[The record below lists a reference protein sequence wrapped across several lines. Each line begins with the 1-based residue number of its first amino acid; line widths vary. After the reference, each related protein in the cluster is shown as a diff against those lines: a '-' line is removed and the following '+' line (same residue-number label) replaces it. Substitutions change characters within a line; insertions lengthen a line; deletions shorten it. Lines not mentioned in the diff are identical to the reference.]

1 MEPIT
6 KTTSLWDILKDSR
19 IVIPTFQ
26 RDYAQGRAGK
36 EELRKKFLKQIHTAL
51 KDRKEL
57 LLDFV
62 YGTKIDGVIYP
73 LDGQQRLTTIW
84 TLMWYATLK
93 GQNENTSKEHLERL
107 RKFTY
112 ETRESSRD
120 FMTWLCDE
128 NTISYLRSENN
139 STENEIRLLSDSI
152 QMHSGFN
159 LGWNQ
164 DPTVQSILRMLSGT
178 YTKKKQN
185 KKEEII
191 PNNDGIEQ
199 VFKKEDYDCLEK
211 LFEESLVKFYHLDLV
226 GIKQPDNLY
235 VKMNARGEQLTG
247 FENFKADLIEEFLK
261 DKDKDNDNDLKKY
274 VTPGYEEYILTK
286 WDINWTNI
294 FWQQLK
300 QKEQN
305 SVDDMFFTFIKRFL
319 LNRYNANYTTDNNNK
334 ENKDNK
340 RKDKIYTLLFENEQ
354 EEYTSYNHYKELINN
369 DCIDELTILLDN
381 IASCNRIDEFKKLI
395 FEGEIP
401 LLSTKKYAF
410 LPQYEKSD
418 KEKSDSSIKS
428 YSFQERV
435 VMYGICLYLQ
445 HAKIDNNI
453 DCFKHWLRVL
463 SNLAYYK
470 ELPTYSSYRT
480 RLKFIKELV
489 DKLKSNDGFL
499 DIYSDNAVE
508 NLKSLSNSNDGDDE
522 VNDNK
527 KQLQE
532 EIRKIGKINDDKN
545 ENAEKILEKLESL
558 WIFSGNIDCLLDDDL
573 FNNDK
578 IYETISGYIGENPTT
593 FLRDND
599 KLISLFQ
606 AILAKTEKDVDV
618 MKFNDEHDGLRKL
631 LNGALKVQFQ
641 NVLKDNQT
649 IEGIIKSYNNKDD
662 WKYALIKDKRL
673 WNYAAKG
680 ILKKEEEG
688 KHYLYKG
695 TYKNDADIL
704 LEGYNAF
711 ICKSNNNIEQS
722 AEIEFKDKKWYID
735 NQVIENWEK
744 YLNQSV
750 IQHTNDSE
758 ITVQSTKQTLTANTL
773 INN

>member
-1 MEPIT
+1 M
-6 KTTSLWDILKDSR
+6 WDILENHKV
-19 IVIPTFQ
+19 VIPTFQ

-51 KDRKEL
+51 KGKKEL

-73 LDGQQRLTTIW
+73 LDGQQRLTTVW

-93 GQNENTSKEHLERL
+93 NKDEETSKKRLERL
-107 RKFTY
+107 RNFTY
-112 ETRESSRD
+112 ETRESSKD

-152 QMHSGFN
+152 QMHSGFY

-199 VFKKEDYDCLEK
+199 VFKEDYVYLEK
-211 LFEESLVKFYHLDLV
+211 LFKESLVKFYHLDLV

-261 DKDKDNDNDLKKY
+261 DNDLKNY
-274 VTPGYEEYILTK
+274 VTPGNDKYILTK
-286 WDINWTNI
+286 WDINWTDI
-294 FWQQLK
+294 FWQQPGNH
-300 QKEQN
+300 N
-305 SVDDMFFTFIKRFL
+305 SIDDIFFTFIKRFL
-319 LNRYNANYTTDNNNK
+319 LNRYNANYQNKDGNK
-334 ENKDNK
+334 ENKNNQG
-340 RKDKIYTLLFENEQ
+340 KDKIYALLFENEQ
-354 EEYTSYNHYKELINN
+354 EEYTSYNHYKELIDK
-369 DCIDELTILLDN
+369 DCINELTILLDN
-381 IASCNRIDEFKKLI
+381 IANCNCIDEFKKLI
-395 FEGEIP
+395 FEGQIP
-401 LLSTKKYAF
+401 LLLTKKYAF
-410 LPQYEKSD
+410 LPQYEASD
-418 KEKSDSSIKS
+418 KEKSDSCIKS

-445 HAKIDNNI
+445 HAKIDKDNI
-453 DCFKHWLRVL
+453 DSFKHWLRVL

-470 ELPTYSSYRT
+470 ELPTYPSYRT
-480 RLKFIKELV
+480 RLKFIKGLVEELV
-489 DKLKSNDGFL
+489 EKLKKD
-499 DIYSDNAVE
+499 DIYSKEVLEQLKKIYVDDN
-508 NLKSLSNSNDGDDE
+508 DDNEE

-527 KQLQE
+527 KQIQE
-532 EIRKIGKINDDKN
+532 EIKKIELINEDEDY
-545 ENAEKILEKLESL
+545 EEKIKRLESL
-558 WIFSGNIDCLLDDDL
+558 WIFSGNIDCLLKDNL

-578 IYETISGYIGENPTT
+578 IYKTINEYIGKVPTT

-606 AILAKTEKDVDV
+606 AILAKTEDEDLKGVEV

-631 LNGALKVQFQ
+631 LNGALKVPLQK
-641 NVLKDNQT
+641 VLKDNIDT
-649 IEGIIKSYNNKDD
+649 IINYND
-662 WKYALIKDKRL
+662 WKYALIIDKRL
-673 WNYAAKG
+673 WKYAAKG
-680 ILKKEEEG
+680 ILKKDENG

-711 ICKSNNNIEQS
+711 IRQNNIEQS
-722 AEIEFKDKKWYID
+722 TEIVFKDKKWYIG
-735 NQVIENWEK
+735 NQAIDNWEGF
-744 YLNQSV
+744 
-750 IQHTNDSE
+750 
-758 ITVQSTKQTLTANTL
+758 
-773 INN
+773 

>member
-1 MEPIT
+1 M
-6 KTTSLWDILKDSR
+6 WDILKDSR

-36 EELRKKFLKQIHTAL
+36 EELRKKFLNQIHTAL
-51 KDRKEL
+51 EGKKEL

-93 GQNENTSKEHLERL
+93 NKDEETSKKRLERL

-112 ETRESSRD
+112 ETRESSKD

-152 QMHSGFN
+152 QMHSGFY

-185 KKEEII
+185 KKEETI

-199 VFKKEDYDCLEK
+199 VFKEDCLEK

-261 DKDKDNDNDLKKY
+261 YEDLKEY
-274 VTPGYEEYILTK
+274 VTPGNEKYILTK
-286 WDINWTNI
+286 WDINWTDI
-294 FWQQLK
+294 FWQQPGNH
-300 QKEQN
+300 N
-305 SVDDMFFTFIKRFL
+305 SIDDIFFTFIKRFL

-334 ENKDNK
+334 ENKNNK
-340 RKDKIYTLLFENEQ
+340 GKDKIYTLLYENEQ
-354 EEYTSYNHYKELINN
+354 EEYTSYNQYKELIDN
-369 DCIDELTILLDN
+369 DCIKELTILLDN
-381 IASCNRIDEFKKLI
+381 IANCNCIDEFKKLI
-395 FEGEIP
+395 FEGQIP

-445 HAKIDNNI
+445 YAKIDKNNI
-453 DCFKHWLRVL
+453 DSFKHWLRVL
-463 SNLAYYK
+463 SNLVYYK

-489 DKLKSNDGFL
+489 GKLRSNDGFL
-499 DIYSDNAVE
+499 DIYSDEVVGK
-508 NLKSLSNSNDGDDE
+508 LGFLSNSKDGDDE

-527 KQLQE
+527 QQLKE
-532 EIRKIGKINDDKN
+532 EISKIEIINNNRD
-545 ENAEKILEKLESL
+545 AEKILEKLESL
-558 WIFSGNIDCLLDDDL
+558 WIFSGNIDCLLKDNL

-578 IYETISGYIGENPTT
+578 IYKTINEYIGKVPTT

-606 AILAKTEKDVDV
+606 AILAKTEDEDLKDVEV

-631 LNGALKVQFQ
+631 LNGALKVPLQK
-641 NVLKDNQT
+641 VLKDNIDT
-649 IEGIIKSYNNKDD
+649 IINYYNKKDD

-673 WNYAAKG
+673 WKYAAKG
-680 ILKKEEEG
+680 ILKKDENG

-711 ICKSNNNIEQS
+711 IRQNNIEQS
-722 AEIEFKDKKWYID
+722 TEIVFKDKKWYIG
-735 NQVIENWEK
+735 NQAIDNWEGF
-744 YLNQSV
+744 
-750 IQHTNDSE
+750 
-758 ITVQSTKQTLTANTL
+758 LTPNALTDN
-773 INN
+773 

>member
-1 MEPIT
+1 M
-6 KTTSLWDILKDSR
+6 WDILENHKV
-19 IVIPTFQ
+19 VIPTFQ

-36 EELRKKFLKQIHTAL
+36 EELRKKFLNQIHTAL
-51 KDRKEL
+51 EGKKEL

-93 GQNENTSKEHLERL
+93 NKDEETSKKRLERL

-112 ETRESSRD
+112 ETRESSKD

-164 DPTVQSILRMLSGT
+164 DPTVQSILRILSGT

-199 VFKKEDYDCLEK
+199 VFKEDYGYLEK

-261 DKDKDNDNDLKKY
+261 DDVLKKY
-274 VTPGYEEYILTK
+274 VTPEYNEYILTK
-286 WDINWTNI
+286 WDIYWTDI
-294 FWQQLK
+294 FWQQR
-300 QKEQN
+300 KEQN

-319 LNRYNANYTTDNNNK
+319 LNRYNANYQNKDGNEENKNNK
-334 ENKDNK
+334 G
-340 RKDKIYTLLFENEQ
+340 KDKIYTLLFENEQ
-354 EEYTSYNHYKELINN
+354 EEYTSYNHYKELIDK

-381 IASCNRIDEFKKLI
+381 IANCNCIDELKTLLDNIEDPKC
-395 FEGEIP
+395 FEEQIP

-410 LPQYEKSD
+410 LPQYENSN

-445 HAKIDNNI
+445 HAKIDKDNI
-453 DCFKHWLRVL
+453 DSFKHWLRVL

-470 ELPTYSSYRT
+470 ELPTYPSYRT

-489 DKLKSNDGFL
+489 DKLKSDDGFL
-499 DIYSDNAVE
+499 DIYSDNAVKY
-508 NLKSLSNSNDGDDE
+508 LKSLNISNNGDDE

-532 EIRKIGKINDDKN
+532 EIRKIGIINDDKN
-545 ENAEKILEKLESL
+545 KNAEEILEKLESL
-558 WIFSGNIDCLLDDDL
+558 WIFSGNIDCLLDNNL
-573 FNNDK
+573 FNNDN
-578 IYETISGYIGENPTT
+578 IYDTIEKYIGGPTT
-593 FLRDND
+593 FLRGNNN
-599 KLISLFQ
+599 LITLFQ
-606 AILAKTEKDVDV
+606 AILAKTEDKDLKDVEV

-631 LNGALKVQFQ
+631 LNGALKVPLQK
-641 NVLKDNQT
+641 VLKDNIDT
-649 IEGIIKSYNNKDD
+649 IYNNDD

-680 ILKKEEEG
+680 ILKKDDNG

-711 ICKSNNNIEQS
+711 IRQNNIEQS
-722 AEIEFKDKKWYID
+722 TTTQIEFKDKKWYID

-744 YLNQSV
+744 YLT
-750 IQHTNDSE
+750 TN
-758 ITVQSTKQTLTANTL
+758 TLTDN
-773 INN
+773 

>member
-1 MEPIT
+1 M
-6 KTTSLWDILKDSR
+6 WDILENHKV
-19 IVIPTFQ
+19 VIPTFQ

-36 EELRKKFLKQIHTAL
+36 EELRKKFLNQIHTAL
-51 KDRKEL
+51 KEGKEL

-93 GQNENTSKEHLERL
+93 GQNEDTSKERL
-107 RKFTY
+107 DRLKKFTY
-112 ETRESSRD
+112 ETRESSKD

-199 VFKKEDYDCLEK
+199 VFKEVDYGYLEK
-211 LFEESLVKFYHLDLV
+211 LFKGSLVKFYHLDLV

-261 DKDKDNDNDLKKY
+261 YDDLKEY
-274 VTPGYEEYILTK
+274 VTPGNNEYILTK
-286 WDINWTNI
+286 WDKDWTNI
-294 FWQQLK
+294 FWK
-300 QKEQN
+300 NKDNKQN

-319 LNRYNANYTTDNNNK
+319 LNRYNANYQNKDGNK
-334 ENKDNK
+334 ENKNNQG
-340 RKDKIYTLLFENEQ
+340 KDKIYALLFENEQ
-354 EEYTSYNHYKELINN
+354 EEYTSYNHYKELIDK
-369 DCIDELTILLDN
+369 DCINELKTLLDN
-381 IASCNRIDEFKKLI
+381 IEDPKC
-395 FEGEIP
+395 FEGQIP
-401 LLSTKKYAF
+401 LLLTKKYAF
-410 LPQYEKSD
+410 LPQYENSN
-418 KEKSDSSIKS
+418 KEKGDSSIKS

-445 HAKIDNNI
+445 HAKIDKDNI
-453 DCFKHWLRVL
+453 DSFKHWLRVL

-470 ELPTYSSYRT
+470 ELPTYPSYRT

-489 DKLKSNDGFL
+489 DKLKSDDGFL

-508 NLKSLSNSNDGDDE
+508 NLKSLNDSKDGDDE
-522 VNDNK
+522 VKDNK
-527 KQLQE
+527 QQLKE
-532 EIRKIGKINDDKN
+532 EISKIEIINNYRD
-545 ENAEKILEKLESL
+545 AEKILEKLESL
-558 WIFSGNIDCLLDDDL
+558 WIFSGNIDCLLDEKL
-573 FNNDK
+573 LNNDR
-578 IYETISGYIGENPTT
+578 IYETIKEYIGKDPTT

-606 AILAKTEKDVDV
+606 AILAKTEDEDLKNVEV
-618 MKFNDEHDGLRKL
+618 IKFNDEHDGLRKL
-631 LNGALKVQFQ
+631 LNGALKEQFK
-641 NVLKDNQT
+641 NVLNDNQS
-649 IEGIIKSYNNKDD
+649 IKDIINNYNKDD
-662 WKYALIKDKRL
+662 WKYALIKDKGL

-680 ILKKEEEG
+680 ILKKDGED

-711 ICKSNNNIEQS
+711 IHNKNIEQS
-722 AEIEFKDKKWYID
+722 TTSEIQFKDKKWYIGK
-735 NQVIENWEK
+735 QEIENWEK
-744 YLNQSV
+744 YLT
-750 IQHTNDSE
+750 TNS
-758 ITVQSTKQTLTANTL
+758 LTDN
-773 INN
+773 